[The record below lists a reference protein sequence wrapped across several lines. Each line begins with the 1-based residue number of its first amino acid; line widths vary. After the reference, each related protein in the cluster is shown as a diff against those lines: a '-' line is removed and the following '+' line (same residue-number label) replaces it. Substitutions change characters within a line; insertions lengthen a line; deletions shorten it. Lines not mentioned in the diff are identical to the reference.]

1 VDEEDVQLQLALEVS
16 KREIQRVREP
26 SPDVAVNRIEEPS
39 SFAGEA
45 CDKRRWWWWCCGA
58 GDGDGDGGT
67 SAAAAAAATLTH
79 I

>member
-1 VDEEDVQLQLALEVS
+1 MDEEDVQLQLALEVS

-45 CDKRRWWWWCCGA
+45 CDKRRW
-58 GDGDGDGGT
+58 
-67 SAAAAAAATLTH
+67 
-79 I
+79 